1 MSENVKLGKRER
13 EDLSVPLGTK
23 QMGMKPDSREG
34 RKFKGYPGVNEVA
47 RELSAVLPR
56 GWPRLPFG

>member
-1 MSENVKLGKRER
+1 MVRER